1 MPCALRSLV
10 GWLACGCTPPPRHPL
25 LRPLC
30 SLLLPACLP
39 ADCEEH
45 MKWVFEKAQARAAE
59 FGIQVGDWRRGGLN
73 GSRAGACLQHCCR
86 GARLLG
92 AWHGAASCRR
102 PSLPPTA
109 LCQVLSAAC
118 VLLCC
123 CAAVLLCCCAAVLLC
138 CCAAVLQ
145 GVTYQ
150 LTQGVTKNIIP
161 AIAST
166 NAIGERSCALR

>member
-1 MPCALRSLV
+1 
-10 GWLACGCTPPPRHPL
+10 
-25 LRPLC
+25 
-30 SLLLPACLP
+30 
-39 ADCEEH
+39 

-59 FGIQVGDWRRGGLN
+59 FGIQVGGWRRGGLN

-118 VLLCC
+118 VLLCR
-123 CAAVLLCCCAAVLLC
+123 
-138 CCAAVLQ
+138 CAAVLQ